1 MKRAFQRIIP
11 ALAMTVLSSFSIASE
26 AIAFQ
31 FDQKEVEQDRFVAIA
46 VERNYGPTLLVLEQI
61 SDSQAC
67 WSESGY
73 SPVEIDPLLLN
84 FDFTGIC
91 GRATDS
97 NGYSVRMA
105 GQDLAMSHSLSVQ
118 KANGDIL
125 LVATSRNDP
134 SAAPIIIGRTNGV
147 SSTGFTKIILEEG
160 WRFTKRMYGDRVLG
174 HFYMTSD
181 FPAGSQVSGNQ
192 TNSTKDND
200 SEISDSNEQNSG
212 SNDSGRV
219 ASEGDSSNRRRSNV
233 SESVDSEE
241 RQRRSNFPDT
251 EVSEEVEPNDEQ
263 TSEVTETASSEDV
276 EANDEQ
282 TSEVTETASSEEVEP
297 NDEQTSEGTEIA
309 SSEDVET
316 DNTRQYDQYAE
327 ILKAWRDRIL
337 ELRNK

>member
-1 MKRAFQRIIP
+1 MKRAFQNIIP
-11 ALAMTVLSSFSIASE
+11 ALAMTVLSSFSMASE

-61 SDSQAC
+61 SDTQAC

-73 SPVEIDPLLLN
+73 GPVEIDPLLLN

-181 FPAGSQVSGNQ
+181 SPAGSQVSGNPS
-192 TNSTKDND
+192 NSTQNND
-200 SEISDSNEQNSG
+200 SEISEENQQNSG

-219 ASEGDSSNRRRSNV
+219 ATEGDSKPQRTDISDN
-233 SESVDSEE
+233 VDSEE

-251 EVSEEVEPNDEQ
+251 EVSEEVESD
-263 TSEVTETASSEDV
+263 
-276 EANDEQ
+276 Q
-282 TSEVTETASSEEVEP
+282 TSEVTETASSEEVEA
-297 NDEQTSEGTEIA
+297 NDEQTSETAEIA
-309 SSEDVET
+309 SSEDVEPEET
-316 DNTRQYDQYAE
+316 VTASDNTRQYEQYAE
-327 ILKAWRDRIL
+327 ILRAWRDRIL